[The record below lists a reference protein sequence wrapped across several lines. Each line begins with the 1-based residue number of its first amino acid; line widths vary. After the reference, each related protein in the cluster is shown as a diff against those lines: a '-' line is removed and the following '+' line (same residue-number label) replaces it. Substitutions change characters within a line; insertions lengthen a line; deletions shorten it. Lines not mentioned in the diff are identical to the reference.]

1 MPGEYLTGQRCVLAE
16 APCTGVSEQ
25 WSGPSA
31 PLACHQVSWDCTDW
45 NIFLLLFK
53 FSVFVKME
61 MSLGGV
67 KSHFM
72 WGMRMRVL
80 FEERRCMLG
89 NYNTALQMFADCVL
103 FFPERVTQ
111 MASSSTVM

>member
-1 MPGEYLTGQRCVLAE
+1 
-16 APCTGVSEQ
+16 
-25 WSGPSA
+25 
-31 PLACHQVSWDCTDW
+31 
-45 NIFLLLFK
+45 
-53 FSVFVKME
+53 

-80 FEERRCMLG
+80 FEERKCMLG
-89 NYNTALQMFADCVL
+89 NYNTALQMFADC
-103 FFPERVTQ
+103 FFFFFSERVTQ

>member
-1 MPGEYLTGQRCVLAE
+1 MSWQELRAPGSRSSGA
-16 APCTGVSEQ
+16 APQ
-25 WSGPSA
+25 L
-31 PLACHQVSWDCTDW
+31 PLPAVRGAGIAVTRTFFFC
-45 NIFLLLFK
+45 LFK

-80 FEERRCMLG
+80 FEERKCMLG
-89 NYNTALQMFADCVL
+89 NYNTALQMFADC
-103 FFPERVTQ
+103 FFFFFLRE
-111 MASSSTVM
+111 